1 MLYQTVKNG
10 NSKAH
15 TIGLGAMGLHTF
27 FALNQ
32 MEYGSPESIEA
43 TDLYFRMLNFYTLK
57 ASNKIAKER
66 GKSFEGFERS
76 KYATGEY
83 FDSYIAEDVQIKSE
97 KVKKI
102 FEKLPIPTAEDWKQ
116 LKRRRDEW
124 WIISPKPFSNCA
136 NWFNQLRKRNKCFIT
151 PNHSFN

>member
-1 MLYQTVKNG
+1 
-10 NSKAH
+10 
-15 TIGLGAMGLHTF
+15 MGLHTF

-83 FDSYIAEDVQIKSE
+83 FDSYIAEDVQIKSD

-102 FEKLPIPTAEDWKQ
+102 FEKLPIPNCRRLETI
-116 LKRRRDEW
+116 KRRRDER
-124 WIISPKPFSNCA
+124 WIISPK
-136 NWFNQLRKRNKCFIT
+136 T
-151 PNHSFN
+151 V